1 MGRLIRTVQ
10 VSDRRVSGEQ
20 FDLQANDNGKRVDS
34 DREMLNSD
42 VYGTPHSSPI
52 RPHKFLRPPELAGV
66 DDDDDD
72 DDDYYSLDDDDG
84 SEASDADAIG
94 TFADEVMEEME
105 RRRVFEAAG
114 VIVSDSKRD
123 EYSMDGSRLGGRR
136 RARRPSTG
144 ATSSPKGPLDVSLP
158 QTSPGH
164 HFHKDLPPVPT
175 IELPQHSRS
184 SSAHLTDN
192 NLLLTSEMSGARRR
206 PKPLENVSETNATSC
221 VDDAF
226 ERYETFKKMH
236 GMSSLA
242 ANRMSASSFDT
253 SSLTM
258 SSPPRSPA
266 VSLTPSLRDREHDR
280 TGENRTSHF
289 LSFLG
294 RHTRPGTPD
303 IDRERKI
310 PVISWPIHGP
320 SSSVCG
326 AGAGAAHGSTREGSP
341 AFGTSWASLL
351 DRTALE
357 EIPKVER
364 KRQEAIF
371 ELISTEADYVR
382 DLQLI
387 VEVCIGTAISLVV
400 VDGEPYPALLLSF
413 DRHARRELDV
423 CHFCKYRRYPTH
435 EYGELDCPLH
445 VDSYS
450 SLLGVPLLAR
460 GATTRLQAVHRPH
473 RRFAGHPHA

>member
-1 MGRLIRTVQ
+1 
-10 VSDRRVSGEQ
+10 
-20 FDLQANDNGKRVDS
+20 
-34 DREMLNSD
+34 MLNSD

-387 VEVCIGTAISLVV
+387 VEVCIGTPISLVV

>member
-1 MGRLIRTVQ
+1 LGRLIRTVQ
-10 VSDRRVSGEQ
+10 VSISGEQ

-34 DREMLNSD
+34 DREMLNCD
-42 VYGTPHSSPI
+42 VYGTPHSSPA
-52 RPHKFLRPPELAGV
+52 RLHKFLRPPELAGI
-66 DDDDDD
+66 DDDDD
-72 DDDYYSLDDDDG
+72 DDDYYSLDNDDG
-84 SEASDADAIG
+84 SEASDPDAIG

-114 VIVSDSKRD
+114 AIVSDSKRD
-123 EYSMDGSRLGGRR
+123 EYCMDGSPGRLGGRR

-144 ATSSPKGPLDVSLP
+144 ATSSPKRPLDVSLP
-158 QTSPGH
+158 QTSPDH
-164 HFHKDLPPVPT
+164 HIHKDLPPVPT
-175 IELPQHSRS
+175 IDRSQHSHS

-192 NLLLTSEMSGARRR
+192 SLLLTSEMSGTRRR
-206 PKPLENVSETNATSC
+206 PKPLENVSDTNATSR

-266 VSLTPSLRDREHDR
+266 VSLTPSQRDREQDR
-280 TGENRTSHF
+280 TGENRTSNF

-310 PVISWPIHGP
+310 PIISGPIHGP

-326 AGAGAAHGSTREGSP
+326 AGVGAVHGSTREGSP

-387 VEVCIGTAISLVV
+387 VEVCILSL
-400 VDGEPYPALLLSF
+400 
-413 DRHARRELDV
+413 RN
-423 CHFCKYRRYPTH
+423 
-435 EYGELDCPLH
+435 
-445 VDSYS
+445 SY
-450 SLLGVPLLAR
+450 LFG
-460 GATTRLQAVHRPH
+460 G
-473 RRFAGHPHA
+473 G